1 MKAVK
6 IIEKIEWPAFDLAEN
21 FEFDVMAAG
30 GTFTLHFKWL
40 NDRWNLWVTLP
51 DGSTRQAGVYPG
63 VVSWTGHPDYGLMF
77 TASNADEIDYSSLLL
92 TEAYLITWV

>member
-6 IIEKIEWPAFDLAEN
+6 LIEQIVWPAFDLTDN
-21 FEFDVMAAG
+21 FEFDIMASG

-40 NDRWNLWVTLP
+40 NERWNLWVTFP
-51 DGSTRQAGVYPG
+51 DGTVRQAGVYPG
-63 VVSWTGHPDYGLMF
+63 VVSWSGFSDYGFLF
-77 TASNADEIDYSSLLL
+77 TGNDTNNIGYSSLLL